1 MCYIGTIFCA
11 KVIPGCQNLRG
22 YWAPGHRIV
31 VHTSEGKSSNAMTYI
46 IIIFLGFLFCLLAN
60 LFLLSF

>member
-1 MCYIGTIFCA
+1 MCDTGTIFCG

-46 IIIFLGFLFCLLAN
+46 IVFLGFLYY
-60 LFLLSF
+60 